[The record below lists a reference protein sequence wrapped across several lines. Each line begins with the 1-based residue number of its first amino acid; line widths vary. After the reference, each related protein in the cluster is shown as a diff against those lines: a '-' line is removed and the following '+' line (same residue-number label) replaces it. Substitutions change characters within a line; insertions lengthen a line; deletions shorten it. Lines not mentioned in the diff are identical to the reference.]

1 MSQIFITKIND
12 DLKNAAL
19 KCFDAFGG
27 VSKYIPKDGKIF
39 IKINGVHFTKN
50 CYTTPEF
57 LGVILDL
64 LIDYGANP
72 KNIYVIEN
80 CTSGLFTRLVMNV
93 TGLTSVI
100 KERGANYAY
109 MDEDES
115 VTIQLGKDKYD
126 VQVAK
131 IAYDELIKNRKKN
144 ILIHLPVFKT
154 HWATKITLTIKLTLG
169 YLYDASKAF
178 KHHYY
183 HRARLVDIFE
193 KFTPDISIVEG
204 KYGVE
209 TGPCPPEQAPWSKEF
224 IYNYDI
230 LFAGTD
236 GVALDAVGAKLLGLD
251 NLEVDTTRIAHERGL
266 GMGDINKIKINYHG
280 NVEDLVQKV
289 PWQFYHLRN
298 KERCVP
304 PNVKWLTGLNE
315 HGKDVVIACHD
326 GCYGLTM
333 VSQEL
338 FYQDYGGK
346 GNYTLIFGKGI
357 KKEELENLTEP
368 ILLMGTCATESL
380 GPYLKEK
387 YKDVWESDSCAN
399 LGEYAEAILKANE
412 IEPLSVVPFDPNL
425 ALFHLMM
432 AATHGIREKANTAI
446 DLPLENLI
454 EVVAGGVNTLPN
466 ELFEDEEFEEA
477 LNGFINHENP
487 KIRAN
492 AQSLLVSVINN
503 KKLVKFNNL
512 FKIGL
517 ADKKKKVIKAALKS
531 IKSLK
536 NKELRESFISQ
547 IQELLKS
554 QDSSIQ
560 NLAVKVLEKIKG

>member
-1 MSQIFITKIND
+1 MSQIYITKING

-50 CYTTPEF
+50 CHTTPEF
-57 LGVILDL
+57 LAVILDL
-64 LIDYGANP
+64 LIDNGANP
-72 KNIYVIEN
+72 KDIYVVEN

-93 TGLTSVI
+93 TGITSVI
-100 KERGANYAY
+100 KEKGANFVY
-109 MDEDES
+109 MDEDEPII
-115 VTIQLGKDKYD
+115 IQLGKDKYD

-131 IAYDELIKNRKKN
+131 IAYDALIKNRKKN
-144 ILIHLPVFKT
+144 VLIHLPVFKT
-154 HWATKITLTIKLTLG
+154 HWATKITLTIKLSLG
-169 YLYDASKAF
+169 YLYDDSKAF

-183 HRARLVDIFE
+183 HRDRLVDIFE

-209 TGPCPPEQAPWSKEF
+209 TGPCPPDRCSWSKEF
-224 IYNYDI
+224 IYDYDI

-266 GMGDINKIKINYHG
+266 GMGDFNKIDIIYDG
-280 NVEDLVQKV
+280 NVDDLVQKV
-289 PWQFYHLRN
+289 PWQFYYLRN

-304 PNVKWLTGLNE
+304 PNVKWVTGLNE
-315 HGKDVVIACHD
+315 HGKDVKIVCHD
-326 GCYGLTM
+326 GCFGLTL

-346 GNYTLIFGKGI
+346 GNYTLIFGKDI

-368 ILLMGTCATESL
+368 ILLMGTCASENL
-380 GPYLKEK
+380 GTYLKEK
-387 YKDVWESDSCAN
+387 YKEVWDYDSCAK
-399 LGEYAEAILKANE
+399 LGDYAEAILKANE
-412 IEPLSVVPFDPNL
+412 IDPLSTLPFDPNI

-432 AATHGIREKANTAI
+432 ASTHGIREKAIIAI
-446 DLPLENLI
+446 DVPLENLI
-454 EVVAGGVNTLPN
+454 DIIAGSTNNLPD
-466 ELFEDEEFEEA
+466 EYFEDKEFEDA
-477 LNGFINHENP
+477 LKGFINHENP

-492 AQSLLVSVINN
+492 AQNLLTSVINN
-503 KKLVKFNNL
+503 KKLAKFNNL
-512 FKIGL
+512 FNIGL
-517 ADKKKKVIKAALKS
+517 ADNNKKVIKSSLKA

-536 NKELRESFISQ
+536 DKKIIESFVQ
-547 IQELLKS
+547 KIQELSKS
-554 QDSSIQ
+554 QESSIQ
-560 NLAVKVLEKIKG
+560 KLATKVLEKI